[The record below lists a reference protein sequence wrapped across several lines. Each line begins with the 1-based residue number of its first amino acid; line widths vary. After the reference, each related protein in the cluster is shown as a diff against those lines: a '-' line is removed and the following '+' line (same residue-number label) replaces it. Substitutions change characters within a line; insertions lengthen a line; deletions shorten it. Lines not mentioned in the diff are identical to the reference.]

1 MSTFSIDFSEKYIL
15 TNGQT
20 GPNTVLASTIKNDS
34 LVFIPLDSGTGSDQ
48 LWYFTNTTSSN
59 RFRLHTIQKGDFNAV
74 DISAYSGENSIHPH
88 FVAVEETTGRRW
100 AVEKWS
106 DGSAKIY
113 NDFTGSDIT
122 LGVDGD
128 NGMPGIL
135 GGDGTGS
142 HWTLS
147 TFGGTVQTVSASG
160 TLATVIVPTSTA
172 TSTATGSLVSSAGSP
187 TAPPTKAPDSGKTL
201 GKGAIAGISVAGVFV
216 AAVIIGGLIIL
227 WRRKTG
233 RAGRGDVFTN
243 GLKADAMTSFPLVN
257 RMN

>member
-1 MSTFSIDFSEKYIL
+1 MSTFSIDLSEKYIL

-34 LVFIPLDSGTGSDQ
+34 LVFTPLDSGTGSDQ

-59 RFRLHTIQKGDFNAV
+59 RFRLHTVQKGDFNAV
-74 DISAYSGENSIHPH
+74 DISAYTGENSIHPH
-88 FVAVEETTGRRW
+88 FVAVEETTGQNW

-135 GGDGTGS
+135 GGDGTGN

-147 TFGGTVQTVSASG
+147 KFEGTVQTVSASG
-160 TLATVIVPTSTA
+160 TLATVIVPISTA
-172 TSTATGSLVSSAGSP
+172 TSTATGSLAGSP

-201 GKGAIAGISVAGVFV
+201 GKGAIAGISVAGAFV
-216 AAVIIGGLIIL
+216 VAVIIGGLIIL

-233 RAGRGDVFTN
+233 RAGRRNVFT
-243 GLKADAMTSFPLVN
+243 KADAMTSFPLVN

>member
-59 RFRLHTIQKGDFNAV
+59 RFRLHTVQKGDFNAV
-74 DISAYSGENSIHPH
+74 DISAYSGENTIHPH
-88 FVAVEETTGRRW
+88 FVAVEETTGQKW

-113 NDFTGSDIT
+113 NDFTGSDIR

-147 TFGGTVQTVSASG
+147 KFGGTVQTISASG
-160 TLATVIVPTSTA
+160 ALVTVIVPTSTA

-187 TAPPTKAPDSGKTL
+187 TAPPANAPDSGKTL
-201 GKGAIAGISVAGVFV
+201 GKGAIAGISVAGAFV

-227 WRRKTG
+227 WRRRKTG
-233 RAGRGDVFTN
+233 RAGRGGVFT
-243 GLKADAMTSFPLVN
+243 KADAMTSFPLVD